1 MEGVFLVVQSC
12 QLLSAADHLLV
23 DLSSEHQLDA
33 FVVSQ
38 SALAPRHE
46 NDADSDSF
54 RQLAVEHLQVVDSD
68 ITDKLEHL
76 SEFQEN
82 FASRLSL
89 HLNFC
94 CLVCLLQR

>member
-12 QLLSAADHLLV
+12 QLLSTADHLLI

-38 SALAPRHE
+38 SALAPRNE
-46 NDADSDSF
+46 NDADSDCF
-54 RQLAVEHLQVVDSD
+54 RQLAVEHLQVVDSNIID
-68 ITDKLEHL
+68 ELEHL

-82 FASRLSL
+82 FAPRLSL
-89 HLNFC
+89 NLDLC
-94 CLVCLLQR
+94 C